1 MQQQQALVGQG
12 ERYQLHE
19 GDVDEVEEEQDGGQD
34 GAQADTDPE
43 AANQE
48 ASNATTVITE
58 SNTTTLATTTATL
71 IPPQPPAPP
80 PPVTPVISIE
90 LRLRWLEALLLG
102 VKQEINTRE
111 SQPKRRNGGKK
122 ETQKEKRVTLS
133 RRAEELQRRLDSV
146 VSSHE
151 GLKKFMERYDQYTEF
166 LAPSFALSGTTPE
179 EFPSYSQMSSTELDA
194 LLSEMEIDI
203 RAADR
208 DMREI
213 EALKKRGVVGA
224 EKLADHEELK
234 PRLEALSAAHDQDLA
249 KAKELEN
256 RIANLLERHATKVD
270 ALSDLFV
277 AWNDVITE
285 AEDKVM
291 RAEKEKKEKR
301 RLGYE

>member
-1 MQQQQALVGQG
+1 
-12 ERYQLHE
+12 
-19 GDVDEVEEEQDGGQD
+19 
-34 GAQADTDPE
+34 
-43 AANQE
+43 
-48 ASNATTVITE
+48 
-58 SNTTTLATTTATL
+58 
-71 IPPQPPAPP
+71 
-80 PPVTPVISIE
+80 
-90 LRLRWLEALLLG
+90 
-102 VKQEINTRE
+102 
-111 SQPKRRNGGKK
+111 
-122 ETQKEKRVTLS
+122 TLS

-179 EFPSYSQMSSTELDA
+179 EVPSYSQMSSTELDA

-213 EALKKRGVVGA
+213 EALEKRGVVGA
-224 EKLADHEELK
+224 GKLADHEELK

-270 ALSDLFV
+270 ALSELFV

-291 RAEKEKKEKR
+291 RAEKEKEEKR